1 MEDKNSIFDR
11 LLQLKIKVE
20 IPAIPTPQYINEKIW
35 ECHRYI
41 EEIESFYIRVSKEIS
56 VLQQAMNNSQAEY
69 ETKKETLLLRDD
81 IRSMPSFG
89 DREAKANSYLRLE
102 MEKIKAYQNELVD
115 LNNLLKAINL
125 KNRNLNRASNDIK
138 MVVRILESQL
148 KMSSGQGMSSTLR
161 GLNEEMS
168 KAVTANVF
176 DEIETKED
184 KSQVTDPTADINV
197 EDLLTKPEEPVIIP
211 PDESLREELEE
222 SGLVAEDENP
232 LFDETKNIDP
242 LLLETETTTIDI
254 DKMIDFSGA
263 RKEKGGNT
271 EAPAKDEPLK
281 SEADNSPAKGTELI
295 PQNKIGI
302 DLNSFLDSLNL

>member
-81 IRSMPSFG
+81 IRNMPSFG

-102 MEKIKAYQNELVD
+102 MEKIKGYQNELLD

-176 DEIETKED
+176 DEIESKED
-184 KSQVTDPTADINV
+184 QSQVIDPTAKIDV
-197 EDLLTKPEEPVIIP
+197 EDLLVKPEEPVIIP
-211 PDESLREELEE
+211 PDESLKEELEE

-242 LLLETETTTIDI
+242 LLLESEATAIDI

-263 RKEKGGNT
+263 RKEEGGKPEPT
-271 EAPAKDEPLK
+271 KDEPLK
-281 SEADNSPAKGTELI
+281 SEANNSPTKTELN
-295 PQNKIGI
+295 PQPKIGI
-302 DLNSFLDSLNL
+302 DLNSFLDSLNLN